1 MVDQEFLKI
10 ITIIILTA
18 IIILVLHQSFL
29 FLLREIRV
37 FQVSKNGIYDIYISR
52 YAQYFWFVPDDLR
65 QLSPCS
71 PRFVLSV
78 AFMRVSRVSFFGKL
92 LLLKWKPMSISKS
105 ARFLPSANISLTFL
119 QKYSLKLLQ
128 MLSQIIVESDYH
140 ANRLTSLTSISIHRC
155 RFLN

>member
-78 AFMRVSRVSFFGKL
+78 AFMRVSGFFFWRIVTRIVIQRWSPVVFLCSKTNEL
-92 LLLKWKPMSISKS
+92 TISWV
-105 ARFLPSANISLTFL
+105 
-119 QKYSLKLLQ
+119 Y
-128 MLSQIIVESDYH
+128 
-140 ANRLTSLTSISIHRC
+140 
-155 RFLN
+155 